1 MTLDEAIKHAKEIA
15 GEQRRRAGTCT
26 QNDAECDKFSSC
38 AKCAE
43 EHEQLADWL
52 EELKAIREI
61 VTLKKPDDMDIKGE
75 TVYLCPNC
83 GAEINGKDI
92 DFIYHC
98 CACGQAIDLR

>member
-1 MTLDEAIKHAKEIA
+1 MTLDEAIKHAREVAEKNRKNCKPNSIII
-15 GEQRRRAGTCT
+15 
-26 QNDAECDKFSSC
+26 QNRWADSTM
-38 AKCAE
+38 CAE
-43 EHEQLADWL
+43 EHEQLAGWL